1 MSKGKAKALAGLGRA
16 WRAMAV
22 LAVALAAM
30 PGAPAGAAAPAAA
43 DLKPHAEDIARIED
57 YLNGLHTLEARI
69 VQHTSQGGVAE
80 GTLYLSRPGRLRVEY
95 DPPVPVLIVS
105 DGEWVHYYDAEL
117 GQVNR
122 IRLSETPASVLVQE
136 TFDLGGALK
145 VLDFERGKAT
155 LRITLAVREEPDA
168 GQLTLVFSDKPLAL
182 KQWRV
187 VDAQGVET
195 TVSLHD
201 AERDV
206 LLPPALFDF
215 RDPTKRPSPF
225 GQR

>member
-1 MSKGKAKALAGLGRA
+1 MTTSKVRGPGGPARF
-16 WRAMAV
+16 WRA
-22 LAVALAAM
+22 VAFLSMGVAAALS
-30 PGAPAGAAAPAAA
+30 APAEAAAPAAA

-57 YLNGLHTLEARI
+57 YLNSLHTLEAHI

-117 GQVNR
+117 QQVNR
-122 IRLSETPASVLVQE
+122 IHLSETPAAVLVQE
-136 TFDLGGALK
+136 KFDLGGTLEI
-145 VLDFERGKAT
+145 LDFRRGKST
-155 LRITLAVREEPDA
+155 LRITLAVRDEPEA

-182 KQWRV
+182 KQWQV

-195 TVSLHD
+195 TVTLYES
-201 AERDV
+201 ERGV
-206 LLPPALFDF
+206 LLPPMMFEF

-225 GQR
+225 GQ